1 MKYRV
6 VITNPEMMFE
16 KNGRF
21 LSLLRNQLFL
31 RNLISII
38 IDEAH
43 CVVKWGSF
51 RPEYRE
57 LGLLRHN
64 IPYSI
69 PLYIASATLPPVV
82 MRDVRRLLH
91 IRPNPYEEIMSND
104 RPNVSLMVRRINYPL
119 NSYWDLSFLVPY
131 GWTPDQ
137 PKPPLFL
144 FFFDSIDILQE
155 AVEFLR
161 SRLPPEYRHLVLPF
175 HSQMSEEHRLQTIAL
190 MKEGKILG
198 ACASEGF
205 GLVSFSIRIALA
217 LNLTIKKGYRR
228 ILHSSC
234 RAVATSQSRLLH
246 AIAEVRPCSSRPK
259 Y

>member
-6 VITNPEMMFE
+6 IITNPELMFE
-16 KNGRF
+16 KNGR
-21 LSLLRNQLFL
+21 LLGLLRNHSFL

-57 LGLLRHN
+57 MGLLRHN
-64 IPYSI
+64 IPDSI
-69 PLYIASATLPPVV
+69 PLYIVSATLPPVV
-82 MRDVRRLLH
+82 MRDVRRLLR
-91 IRPNPYEEIMSND
+91 IRSNPYEEIMSND

-119 NSYWDLSFLVPY
+119 NSFWDLSFLVPN
-131 GWTPDQ
+131 GWTPEQ

-144 FFFDSIDILQE
+144 FFFDSISVLQD

-161 SRLPPEYRHLVLPF
+161 SRLPPEHRHLILPF
-175 HSQMSEEHRLQTIAL
+175 HSRMSEEHRLQTIAL

-198 ACASEGF
+198 VCASEGF
-205 GLVSFSIRIALA
+205 GLVSVL
-217 LNLTIKKGYRR
+217 
-228 ILHSSC
+228 
-234 RAVATSQSRLLH
+234 
-246 AIAEVRPCSSRPK
+246 
-259 Y
+259 